1 LTFSNLCTIAHCNY
15 RLDVTLQLEQT
26 CRVVEQTGY
35 SIEQIGY
42 SSRMPPLTGPKIHI
56 YAWPERFLYLGPST
70 STSQHRN
77 HAATW
82 LMAHDSKL
90 KVTLSSGET
99 LENEVVYVPSETK
112 FATEESSALIAAL
125 YWEPESA
132 SFHQAAA
139 QFDMATPRAFVCQ
152 HIKAHELAKLYDASM
167 SLVDADEL
175 LAKMFGLTTL
185 GGAVAA
191 ASDRRIVEAL
201 GFLRAFP
208 ERYDSIDALAGRVH
222 LSSSRFAHLFKEQVG
237 VPVRR
242 YVLWQKMRRALDL
255 AMAGDSLTTAALSAG
270 FADSA
275 HLSRTVRAIMGVAP
289 EFLFRHRERLVV
301 HQ

>member
-1 LTFSNLCTIAHCNY
+1 MNI
-15 RLDVTLQLEQT
+15 V
-26 CRVVEQTGY
+26 
-35 SIEQIGY
+35 
-42 SSRMPPLTGPKIHI
+42 PPKIHI
-56 YAWPERFLYLGPST
+56 YAWPERFLYLGPSART
-70 STSQHRN
+70 TQHRN

-82 LMAHDSKL
+82 LVAHQG
-90 KVTLSSGET
+90 TLRVSLASGT
-99 LENEVVYVPSETK
+99 ILENEVIYVPSETA
-112 FATEESSALIAAL
+112 FATEQAASLIAAL

-132 SFHQAAA
+132 SFQRAAA
-139 QFDMATPRAFVCQ
+139 QFDVSIARAFKCR
-152 HIKAHELAKLYDASM
+152 HTNLRDLEGLYAEDTSLAT
-167 SLVDADEL
+167 ADKL
-175 LAKMFGLTTL
+175 LAGIFGLASL
-185 GGAVAA
+185 GGTQSSF
-191 ASDRRIVEAL
+191 SDKRIEEAL
-201 GFLRAFP
+201 NFLRDAP
-208 ERYDSIDALAGRVH
+208 HAYDSIETLSARAH
-222 LSSSRFAHLFKEQVG
+222 LSPSRFAHLFKEQVG